1 MPLNL
6 EIKIR
11 LDSFDEIKSLL
22 KKIDADFVEVLNQK
36 DIYYK
41 ISNGLLKLRIENGK
55 QSLIKYLRDE
65 KNTNRWSNFDLIKFS
80 EGNAEEVLKGIFV
93 EEAVVEKKRLLF
105 MFDDTRIHLDEIKN
119 LGKFLELETLVIN
132 GKADARKRFNKIIRL
147 LNLNLENQIR
157 KSYRDLIM
165 EKEKNDSN

>member
-6 EIKIR
+6 ELKIK
-11 LDSFDEIKSLL
+11 LDSFDEIKFRL

-65 KNTNRWSNFDLIKFS
+65 KNTNRWSNFNLIKFS
-80 EGNAEEVLKGIFV
+80 EGNAEEVLKDIFV

-119 LGKFLELETLVIN
+119 LGKFLEFETLVIN
-132 GKADARKRFNKIIRL
+132 GKADARKRFNNIIKL

-165 EKEKNDSN
+165 EKEKR